1 MGLASVYS
9 RAAVGLAAPLVT
21 VEVNL
26 SPGLPR
32 FSIVGLP
39 ETAVRESRDRVKAAI
54 VNSGFEFPQWAIT
67 AHLGPADLPKQ
78 GGRYDL
84 AIAMGIL
91 AASDQVP
98 RDALAGY
105 EFLGELALSGSLRGI
120 RAVLP
125 AALATALAG
134 RSLIVAADNAGE
146 AALSTRLTVLPVS
159 RLLDVAAH
167 FRGTPLAAL
176 DGGVPGAAPSGGGPD
191 LADLGGQPR
200 ARRAL
205 EIAAAGGHNL
215 LLVGPPGGGKSL
227 LARCL
232 PRVLPPLT
240 ESEALEHAAVESLS
254 GAGID
259 IRRFRQRPFRA
270 PHHTASAAALVG
282 GGAEPRPGE
291 ASRAHLGVLF
301 LDELAEFPRHVLEAL
316 REPLEVGQLTISR
329 ASGQTD
335 FPANVML
342 VGAMNPCPCG
352 YAGDAD
358 VACRC
363 TPDQIARYRGRLS
376 GPLLD
381 RIDLTVEMPRVT
393 YRELRGARGGAECSA
408 AVANRVAAARSRQLA
423 RQPQLNASLPQALR
437 NRHCRLD
444 AAGHRLLDR
453 AMNDFALSARA
464 VERTLKVARSIADL
478 ATATAVEPAHLAEAL
493 TFREAAGQKRTMA
506 PAAVRHEVPGA
517 GYQPD

>member
-67 AHLGPADLPKQ
+67 AHLGPADLPKH

-84 AIAMGIL
+84 AIALGIL
-91 AASDQVP
+91 AASAQVP
-98 RDALAGY
+98 GDALAPY
-105 EFLGELALSGSLRGI
+105 EFLGELGLSGSLRGV

-125 AALATALAG
+125 AALETAAAG
-134 RSLIVAADNAGE
+134 RSLIVATDNAAE
-146 AALSTRLTVLPVS
+146 AALSSQLTVLPAT
-159 RLLDVAAH
+159 RLLDVAGH
-167 FRGTPLAAL
+167 FRDAPLAAL
-176 DGGVPGAAPSGGGPD
+176 DDDMPRQVASDGGPD

-232 PRVLPPLT
+232 PGVLPLLT

-254 GAGID
+254 GAGVD
-259 IRRFRQRPFRA
+259 VRRFRQRPFRA

-316 REPLEVGQLTISR
+316 REPLEVGHLTISR
-329 ASGQTD
+329 AAGQID
-335 FPANVML
+335 FPADVML
-342 VGAMNPCPCG
+342 VAAMNPCPCG
-352 YAGDAD
+352 YAGDTD
-358 VACRC
+358 VDCRC
-363 TPDQIARYRGRLS
+363 TPDQIGRYRGRLS

-381 RIDLTVEMPRVT
+381 RIDLNVEMPRVT
-393 YRELRGARGGAECSA
+393 YQELSGARGRAESSA
-408 AVANRVAAARSRQLA
+408 AVAARVAAARERQLA

-437 NRHCRLD
+437 SRHCRLD
-444 AAGHRLLDR
+444 DAGHRLLDR
-453 AMNDFALSARA
+453 AMDEYALSARA

-478 ATATAVEPAHLAEAL
+478 VATKAVEAVHLAEAL
-493 TFREAAGQKRTMA
+493 TFREAARRKRC
-506 PAAVRHEVPGA
+506 
-517 GYQPD
+517 